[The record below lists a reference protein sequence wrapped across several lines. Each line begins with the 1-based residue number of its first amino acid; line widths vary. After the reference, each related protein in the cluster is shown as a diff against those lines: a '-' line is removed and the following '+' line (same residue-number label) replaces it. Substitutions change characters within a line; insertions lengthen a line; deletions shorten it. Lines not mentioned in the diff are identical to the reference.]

1 MRFTKKILAGAA
13 AALAVVSGSAAYAAI
28 PDGSGV
34 IHACYKSSN
43 PNQGTLHVIDMTK
56 GQKCAVGESAIDW
69 NQQGPQGPQGIEGQ
83 TGPQGST
90 GPQGPEGPQGPQG
103 PQGIQ
108 GEKGDTGPAGP
119 SSLPYAYMKRV
130 QQVDLPN
137 INNSNWVKV
146 ASLTL
151 PPATY
156 SVSFTSW
163 AVRTT
168 DNDLNVVCDLKRS
181 GSLIDQNRVAD
192 ANAASIAMSEVV
204 SSNSTSTVD
213 VYCIATRDDTVILNM
228 RLIASEI
235 QGVTAQ

>member
-1 MRFTKKILAGAA
+1 MRFKKKLLAGAA

-43 PNQGTLHVIDMTK
+43 PNQGTLHVIDTTK
-56 GQKCAVGESAIDW
+56 GQKCTVGESAIDW
-69 NQQGPQGPQGIEGQ
+69 NQKGPQGPQGLQ
-83 TGPQGST
+83 GPQGPT
-90 GPQGPEGPQGPQG
+90 GAQGPEGPQGPQG

-119 SSLPYAYMKRV
+119 SSLPYAYMKRAAD
-130 QQVDLPN
+130 VDLPVL
-137 INNSNWVKV
+137 NNNNWVKV

-156 SVSFTSW
+156 SVTLTGW

-168 DNDLNVVCDLKRS
+168 DNDLNVVCNLNYK
-181 GSLIDQNRVAD
+181 GALIDQTRVAD
-192 ANAASIAMSEVV
+192 ANAATIAMNEVV
-204 SSNSTSTVD
+204 SSASTSTVD
-213 VYCIATRDDTVILNM
+213 LYCIASRDDTVIPDM
-228 RLIASEI
+228 RMVATQI